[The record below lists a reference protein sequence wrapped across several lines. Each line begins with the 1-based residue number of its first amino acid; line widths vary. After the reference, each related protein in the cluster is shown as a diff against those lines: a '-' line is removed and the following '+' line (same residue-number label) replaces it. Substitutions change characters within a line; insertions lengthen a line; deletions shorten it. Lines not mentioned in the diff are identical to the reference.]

1 MGINTIRPK
10 VCGLPNTVMWTTEHH
25 NHIVVHL
32 SPEHQRIN
40 PLLTPGCRDL
50 LKMDTD
56 VGNKVL
62 TCDGVVVGDLCR
74 SSASTANWE
83 IESFMDLAFTKTVAP
98 PHRFGGAVRGL

>member
-1 MGINTIRPK
+1 MFISAQSIRESTHFSGK
-10 VCGLPNTVMWTTEHH
+10 TFHK
-25 NHIVVHL
+25 IV
-32 SPEHQRIN
+32 
-40 PLLTPGCRDL
+40 TPGCRDL